1 MSTFEF
7 VCTVRVEAS
16 DYATACLIFDSKL
29 DGLER
34 NIMEVTTIEKEG
46 V

>member
-1 MSTFEF
+1 METYEF

-29 DGLER
+29 DGLDK
-34 NIMEVTTIEKEG
+34 NIMEVTTIQKES